1 MIMYVKLVVSDF
13 LKATSFYDK
22 FLAEFGAKRIYEV
35 EGNIA
40 WSTSV
45 TDTSLSITEKTE
57 SEKVPLSDGYVVA
70 FDVESPE
77 KVDSIF
83 ERGIELGGTPE
94 EAPTAMDDMSLYVAT
109 LRDLDG
115 HLLRLFCVMA

>member
-1 MIMYVKLVVSDF
+1 MIMYVKLVVTDF
-13 LKATSFYDK
+13 VKATVFYDA
-22 FLAEFGAKRIYEV
+22 FLAEFGASRIYEI

-45 TDTSLSITEKTE
+45 TDAAISITEKTD
-57 SEKVPLSDGYVVA
+57 SENVPHSDGYVVA

-77 KVDSIF
+77 EVDRIF
-83 ERGIELGGTPE
+83 NRGIALGGTSE
-94 EAPTAMDDMSLYVAT
+94 EAPAAVEEFSHYVAT
-109 LRDLDG
+109 LRDPDG